1 MDKIV
6 VKGGASLNGTVVVE
20 GAKNAVLP
28 ILTATL

>member
-6 VKGGASLNGTVVVE
+6 INGGNTLRGEVQVS

-28 ILTATL
+28 

>member
-20 GAKNAVLP
+20 GAKNAVLVKVY
-28 ILTATL
+28 